1 MKLRVFRTLWGV
13 LAETDGD
20 KVDISL
26 VGRNIFRFY
35 LEIFF
40 PAGSPVPVLED
51 ALAEV
56 ARLGYDGVELPLK
69 CILHLGKERSV
80 TRRRSRG

>member
-1 MKLRVFRTLWGV
+1 M
-13 LAETDGD
+13 
-20 KVDISL
+20 
-26 VGRNIFRFY
+26 
-35 LEIFF
+35 
-40 PAGSPVPVLED
+40 PVLED

-80 TRRRSRG
+80 TRRVWRG

>member
-1 MKLRVFRTLWGV
+1 M
-13 LAETDGD
+13 
-20 KVDISL
+20 
-26 VGRNIFRFY
+26 
-35 LEIFF
+35 
-40 PAGSPVPVLED
+40 PVLED

-80 TRRRSRG
+80 TTRVWRG